1 VLTRIEIDAIT
12 PVLTQL
18 VSRAGGRNWF
28 IGALLPSAFLPE
40 LSIVAPQTASDDFV
54 AAAALQ
60 ICINKEWPEQPG
72 QPCWLELVL
81 TAVAAQG
88 LTVVP
93 NLTSVTIP
101 RIQRREN
108 ILDQTWD
115 EEWLLND
122 FPFFNRTELR
132 SAVRSF
138 APLTGKPVLR
148 IEGPTK
154 VGKTY
159 SKELFEKVS
168 LTGAWAFRVVK
179 VELKNGAQITMNA
192 LTLAT
197 ALVQGM
203 DCDPDTSSLP
213 LAEPKDQNILLLKGW
228 VLQKAGGTR
237 KKWWFFLDGFR
248 FLPPGNSARALIQAL
263 ADSIANDNYRERL
276 RLILVDYD
284 EDLEQVEEDR
294 VAWERVSPGIL
305 DEQYLLPHVK
315 RCLNI
320 KSPQLPANQLDA
332 KAKAALVG
340 LPTDGTRLKE
350 LRKRIII
357 LSKVP

>member
-1 VLTRIEIDAIT
+1 MLTRDEIEAIT
-12 PVLTQL
+12 PVLRDL
-18 VSRAGGRNWF
+18 IARHGRNWF
-28 IGALLPSAFLPE
+28 IGALLPSAFLSE
-40 LSIVAPQTASDDFV
+40 LSIAAPATASDDLV

-60 ICINKEWPEQPG
+60 VCINKEWPQQPG
-72 QPCWLELVL
+72 LASWLELLL
-81 TAVAAQG
+81 TAVATQG
-88 LTVVP
+88 LTPVP
-93 NLTSVTIP
+93 NLTVAIIP

-108 ILDQTWD
+108 ILDQNWD

-122 FPFFNRTELR
+122 FPFFDRTELR
-132 SAVRSF
+132 IAVRSF

-192 LTLAT
+192 LTLAA
-197 ALVQGM
+197 ALLQGM
-203 DCDPDTSSLP
+203 GCDADTSALP
-213 LAEPKDQNILLLKGW
+213 LSEPKDQNILLLKGW
-228 VLQKAGGTR
+228 VLQKAASTR
-237 KKWWFFLDGFR
+237 QKWWFFLDGFR
-248 FLPPGNSARALIQAL
+248 FLPPGNSARLLIQAL
-263 ADSIANDNYRERL
+263 ADSIANDSYRERL

-284 EDLEQVEEDR
+284 EDLDQVEEDR
-294 VAWERVSPGIL
+294 VAWERLTPGVL
-305 DEQYLLPHVK
+305 DEQYLRPHVK
-315 RCLNI
+315 RCLQM
-320 KSPQLPANQLDA
+320 KSPQLPPQQLDA
-332 KAKAALVG
+332 KAEAALTG

-350 LRKRIII
+350 LRKRIIV